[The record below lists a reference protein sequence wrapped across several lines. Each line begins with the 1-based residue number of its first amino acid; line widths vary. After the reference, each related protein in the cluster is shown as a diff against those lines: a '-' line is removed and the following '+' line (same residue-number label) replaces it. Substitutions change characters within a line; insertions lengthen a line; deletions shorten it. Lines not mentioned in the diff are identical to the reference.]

1 MKRILLLISI
11 LMVSIQCYGYRP
23 DEISKALQDKY
34 PGALYTLYGT
44 SYEGLVW
51 HDKTYKKPTEAE
63 FNAALDVIPSILAI
77 EAEVKKIEA
86 EEQEKLRVERINNA
100 KIRLEKIRLGVK

>member
-44 SYEGLVW
+44 GYEGLVW
-51 HDKTYKKPTEAE
+51 HDKVQKKPTKTE
-63 FNAALDVIPSILAI
+63 FNQALNKIPEILAV
-77 EAEVKKIEA
+77 EEEVKAIEK
-86 EEQEKLRVERINNA
+86 EEKNQRKVNA
-100 KIRLEKIRLGVK
+100 KARLGIK